1 MNPPLATGPGAPG
14 PPPAR
19 TPGAPGIQSHDCG
32 YPRAV
37 RSGAWKP
44 SGVTAVLKKIATWA
58 FVAFVVFYIAFRP
71 ESAAH
76 AARWLGG
83 ILITMANGFGT
94 FLSHLF

>member
-1 MNPPLATGPGAPG
+1 
-14 PPPAR
+14 
-19 TPGAPGIQSHDCG
+19 
-32 YPRAV
+32 
-37 RSGAWKP
+37 
-44 SGVTAVLKKIATWA
+44 VTAVLKKIATWA